1 MRGSCFPAP
10 FTAKRPDSDRHKV
23 AKWPRVECIH
33 IFVKMSGKR
42 ILLVMS
48 RWCRVVWL
56 TRSPTTT
63 GLTLPLTIP
72 VPSIPWRLFHITIIS
87 SPPLPYSIPTYVSV
101 CITVLMYKPLR
112 VYWSGCHTSR
122 TGQVCV
128 SPSGQLTMTSKYMPI
143 GPNVQVMYMQ
153 IAGMYIIPKILVF
166 RNHDYLAALH
176 LRQDAMVPHSSY

>member
-1 MRGSCFPAP
+1 
-10 FTAKRPDSDRHKV
+10 
-23 AKWPRVECIH
+23 
-33 IFVKMSGKR
+33 
-42 ILLVMS
+42 
-48 RWCRVVWL
+48 
-56 TRSPTTT
+56 
-63 GLTLPLTIP
+63 
-72 VPSIPWRLFHITIIS
+72 
-87 SPPLPYSIPTYVSV
+87 
-101 CITVLMYKPLR
+101 MYKPLR

-176 LRQDAMVPHSSY
+176 LRQDAMVPCSQNGKFENASVACNLCLN